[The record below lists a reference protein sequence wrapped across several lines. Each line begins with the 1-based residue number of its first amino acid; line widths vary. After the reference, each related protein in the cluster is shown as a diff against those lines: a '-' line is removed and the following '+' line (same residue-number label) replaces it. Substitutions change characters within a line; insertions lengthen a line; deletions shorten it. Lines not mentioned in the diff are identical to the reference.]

1 MCRRGWWGLNFG
13 GEAEKFWW
21 SAEGLGL
28 FMFKPGCRIVIVWWW
43 QREEMAA
50 IVRFT
55 RFFGFIEGCFH

>member
-1 MCRRGWWGLNFG
+1 MNFG